1 MSTVMLSFPDDLA
14 LATAVAAR
22 LGARRGRLDWRHFPD
37 GESLVAIDE
46 DLAGDEVVLFSSL
59 NDADRKALPLRLAAD
74 TAREFGARRVG
85 LVAPYLGY
93 LRQDARFHRGESISA
108 RSFARF
114 LDQGLDWLVTVD
126 PHLHRIATLGQ
137 VLRMPATAVAA
148 APLLAQWIRDEVDRP
163 MLIGPDS
170 ESEQWVAEVARLA
183 GVSHQ
188 VLRKQRHGDRE
199 VEVSLPDPGLL
210 RGHTPVLVDDIAST
224 GRTLLATLAH
234 LQPLQLPAAVCVVI
248 HPLFAGGAWQELQ
261 RAGAGRI
268 VSTDSIAHP
277 SNAISLA
284 APIAE
289 AVAAQ
294 LGPG

>member
-1 MSTVMLSFPDDLA
+1 MLSFPDDLA

-46 DLAGDEVVLFSSL
+46 DLAGAEVVLFSSL

>member
-46 DLAGDEVVLFSSL
+46 DLAGAEVVLFSSL

-188 VLRKQRHGDRE
+188 VLCKQRHGDRE

>member
-1 MSTVMLSFPDDLA
+1 MLSFPDDLA

-268 VSTDSIAHP
+268 VSTDSIAHT